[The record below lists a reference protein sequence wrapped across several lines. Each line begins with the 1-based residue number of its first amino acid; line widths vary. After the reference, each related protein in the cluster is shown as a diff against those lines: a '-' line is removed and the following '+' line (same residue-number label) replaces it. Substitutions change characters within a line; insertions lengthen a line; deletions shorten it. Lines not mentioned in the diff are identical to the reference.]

1 MIKNR
6 RDGYHSNS
14 PYWQNYKKN
23 LPELSDTQFQ
33 IAVGM
38 VFGDAT
44 MGKKSREAYIKFE
57 QGYKQKEFVYH
68 LFEIFGKYT
77 FVDGPQIRFH
87 PETKKIK
94 SYWFRSFSHKTFTK
108 LFELFYQPTINGKFR
123 KTLTPSLIF
132 DRITPISFA
141 YWIMCDGSLQN
152 NTKSM
157 MLHTQSFTKE
167 ENRLISDELNR
178 KFGFHSFVK
187 SHKTIYYVIFI
198 PTEDAK
204 LLVDLI
210 KPWMIP
216 SMLYKLPKVIG
227 DVKG

>member
-6 RDGYHSNS
+6 RDGYHYNS

-23 LPELSDTQFQ
+23 LLSDTQFQ

-44 MGKKSREAYIKFE
+44 MGKRSPEAYIKFE
-57 QGYKQKEFVYH
+57 QGY
-68 LFEIFGKYT
+68 
-77 FVDGPQIRFH
+77 
-87 PETKKIK
+87 
-94 SYWFRSFSHKTFTK
+94 
-108 LFELFYQPTINGKFR
+108 N
-123 KTLTPSLIF
+123 
-132 DRITPISFA
+132 
-141 YWIMCDGSLQN
+141 
-152 NTKSM
+152 
-157 MLHTQSFTKE
+157 
-167 ENRLISDELNR
+167 
-178 KFGFHSFVK
+178 
-187 SHKTIYYVIFI
+187 VIFL

-210 KPWMIP
+210 KPWP